1 MNFFLEINFCVIL
14 PQIINHL
21 VMYPRI
27 LSLDEIQDDS
37 LFLWGARQTGK
48 STLLKALFPKAR
60 YYDLLN
66 ANLFRSLSR
75 NPSLMREQLILLP
88 KGSVV
93 IIDEVQKVPD
103 LLDEV
108 HWLIQNQG
116 LHFILCGSSAR
127 KLRRSGANLLG
138 GRALSN
144 TLFPLVSAEIDDFDL
159 ERALNYGTIPPH
171 YLAKNPMRRLQA
183 YIDDYIQQEIVA
195 ESVLRNLSAFT
206 RFLEVAALSD
216 TEIVNYT
223 NIAAECGVSAK
234 TVKEYFS
241 ILEETMFG
249 FMLPAYTRT
258 IKRRLVQ
265 SPKFYFFDVGIP
277 NYLLERTPLK
287 PDTADYGHAFEHLM
301 VQELRAYLGYHHS
314 RKQLSYWRTSS
325 GIEVDCVIGDAEVA
339 IEFKSSTEVRNA
351 QLKGLRTLA
360 EEHPGV
366 KRYVVSRET
375 YPRLV
380 DGIEIW
386 PIRDFLAKLW
396 QGGIITP

>member
-1 MNFFLEINFCVIL
+1 MF
-14 PQIINHL
+14 
-21 VMYPRI
+21 PRI
-27 LSLDEIQDDS
+27 LSLEEIQDDS

-48 STLLKALFPKAR
+48 STLLKTLFPKAR

-66 ANLFRSLSR
+66 ANTFRSLSR
-75 NPSLMREQLILLP
+75 NPSLMREQLLMLP
-88 KGSVV
+88 SGSVV
-93 IIDEVQKVPD
+93 IIDEVQKVPE

-108 HWLIQNQG
+108 HWLIQNQS

-144 TLFPLVSAEIDDFDL
+144 TLYPLVSAEIQDFDI

-171 YLAKNPMRRLQA
+171 YLAKNPTRRLQA

-195 ESVLRNLSAFT
+195 ESVLRNLSAFN

-234 TVKEYFS
+234 TVKEYFA
-241 ILEETMFG
+241 ILEETLFG
-249 FMLPAYTRT
+249 FMLPAYTHT
-258 IKRRLVQ
+258 IKRRLIQ
-265 SPKFYFFDVGIP
+265 SPKFYYFDVGIP
-277 NYLLERTPLK
+277 NYLLDRTPLK
-287 PDTADYGHAFEHLM
+287 RDTADYGHAFEHFIM
-301 VQELRAYLGYHHS
+301 QELRAYLGYHHS

-325 GIEVDCVIGDAEVA
+325 GIEVDCIVGNAEVA
-339 IEFKSSTEVRNA
+339 IEFKSSTEVRKA
-351 QLKGLRTLA
+351 QLKGLRA
-360 EEHPGV
+360 FAQEHPDV
-366 KRYVVSRET
+366 KSYVVSRESF
-375 YPRLV
+375 PRLV

-386 PIRDFLAKLW
+386 PVRDFLNKLW
-396 QGGIITP
+396 HGEIITP

>member
-1 MNFFLEINFCVIL
+1 
-14 PQIINHL
+14 
-21 VMYPRI
+21 MYPRI
-27 LSLDEIQDDS
+27 LSLTEIQDDS

-75 NPSLMREQLILLP
+75 NPSLLREQLMLLP
-88 KGSVV
+88 SDSIV
-93 IIDEVQKVPD
+93 IIDEVQKVPE

-144 TLFPLVSAEIDDFDL
+144 TLYPLVSAEIQDFDV

-171 YLAKNPMRRLQA
+171 YLAKNPTRRLQA

-234 TVKEYFS
+234 TVREYFT
-241 ILEETMFG
+241 ILEETLFG
-249 FMLPAYTRT
+249 FMLPAYTHT
-258 IKRRLVQ
+258 IKRRVVQ
-265 SPKFYFFDVGIP
+265 SPKFYYFDVGIP
-277 NYLLERTPLK
+277 NYLLDRVPLK

-301 VQELRAYLGYHHS
+301 IQELRAYLGYHHS
-314 RKQLSYWRTSS
+314 RKRLSYWRTSS
-325 GIEVDCVIGDAEVA
+325 GIEVDCIIGDAEVA

-351 QLKGLRTLA
+351 QMKVLRAFA
-360 EEHPGV
+360 EEHPQV
-366 KRYVVSRET
+366 KCYVVSRET
-375 YPRLV
+375 FPRLV

-386 PIRDFLAKLW
+386 PIRDFLTKLW
-396 QGGIITP
+396 KGEIISP

>member
-1 MNFFLEINFCVIL
+1 
-14 PQIINHL
+14 
-21 VMYPRI
+21 MYPRI
-27 LSLDEIQDDS
+27 LTLEEIQDNS
-37 LFLWGARQTGK
+37 IFLWGARQTGK

-66 ANLFRSLSR
+66 SNLFRSLTR
-75 NPSLMREQLILLP
+75 DPSQLREQLMLLP
-88 KGSVV
+88 SGSIV

-108 HWLIQNQG
+108 HWLIHNRG

-144 TLFPLVSAEIDDFDL
+144 TLFPLVSAEIEDFDL
-159 ERALNYGTIPPH
+159 QRALNYGTIPPH
-171 YLAKNPMRRLQA
+171 YLAKNPTRRLQA

-223 NIAAECGVSAK
+223 NIASECGVSAK

-241 ILEETMFG
+241 ILEETLFG
-249 FMLPAYTRT
+249 FMLPAYTQT
-258 IKRRLVQ
+258 VKRRLVQ
-265 SPKFYFFDVGIP
+265 SPKFYYFDVGIP
-277 NYLLERTPLK
+277 NYLLNRIPLTQ
-287 PDTADYGHAFEHLM
+287 DSAYFGHAFEHLM
-301 VQELRAYLGYHHS
+301 IQELRAYLGYHHS
-314 RKQLSYWRTSS
+314 RKHLSYWRTST

-339 IEFKSSTEVRNA
+339 IEFKSSTEVRNN
-351 QLKGLRTLA
+351 QLKGLRIFT
-360 EEHPGV
+360 EEHPHV
-366 KRYVVSRET
+366 KQYVVSRET
-375 YPRLV
+375 FPRLV

-396 QGGIITP
+396 NDEIIIP